1 MKIHEGKVEKG
12 KLHLFNEMQF
22 YIALS
27 SMEGKYVDVIV
38 RKKKS
43 QRSTNQNS
51 YYHGVVVRMLSDFLG
66 YERDEMHMILRFKFL
81 RKVADNGIE
90 SAMSTTKLSTEEME
104 DFLER
109 VRRWAAKDL
118 NFYIP
123 LPNEVQF
130 DIDT

>member
-1 MKIHEGKVEKG
+1 MEKG

-22 YIALS
+22 SIALS
-27 SMEGKYVDVIV
+27 GLEGKYVEVIV

-43 QRSTNQNS
+43 QRSINQNS

-90 SAMSTTKLSTEEME
+90 SALSTAKLSTEEME
-104 DFLER
+104 DYLER

-118 NFYIP
+118 EFYIP
-123 LPNEVQF
+123 LPNEV
-130 DIDT
+130 DIPF